1 MAVIYS
7 CWSNN
12 YLSLQS
18 VFENGDDSDTAA
30 EQQNNIEC
38 LTW

>member
-1 MAVIYS
+1 MAVTYS

-18 VFENGDDSDTAA
+18 VFDNGDGSDTAA
-30 EQQNNIEC
+30 EQQINIEC
-38 LTW
+38 RTW